1 VTSFFVSRTCR
12 KLAFVN
18 GREAKK
24 PTKREA
30 IR

>member
-1 VTSFFVSRTCR
+1 VTSFFVLRLRRELAHESRR
-12 KLAFVN
+12 K
-18 GREAKK
+18 AKK